1 MKTYV
6 ILGATGNTGK
16 LITLGLLEKG
26 NAVRIVSRDAS
37 KATDLIAKGAQHFA
51 GNADD
56 ALLLKKAFAGA
67 DAAYVLVA
75 GDTKAADV
83 QAGQTA
89 IVNAVAEGIKGSS
102 VKHVVTLSS
111 VGAHLKKGAGIVQ
124 GLQIM
129 EEKLNALDGI
139 DVLHLRAA
147 YFMENT
153 LGMPAMAKNMGFI
166 GGPQRGDLPFS
177 LIATKDIAAY
187 ALKRLFALDFEGKSH
202 TYLLGD
208 REYTFNEI
216 ATIYGKA
223 IGKPDLKYV
232 QFPYADAKGAM
243 LGMGFGESYVDKMME
258 LIKGMNE
265 GDLLGDAVRK
275 PEYTTPTSIEE
286 FSHIFKAIY
295 SQL

>member
-26 NAVRIVSRDAS
+26 HTVRIVSRDAS
-37 KATDLIAKGAQHFA
+37 KANDLIAKGAHHFA

-75 GDTKAADV
+75 GDVKSPDV
-83 QAGQTA
+83 QVGQVA
-89 IVNAVAEGIKGSS
+89 IVNAVAEGLKGST
-102 VKHVVTLSS
+102 VKHVVALSS
-111 VGAHLKKGAGIVQ
+111 VGAHLKEGAGIVQ

-129 EEKLNALDGI
+129 EDTFNAIEGI
-139 DVLHLRAA
+139 NFLHLRAA

-166 GGPQRGDLPFS
+166 GGPQRADLSFS
-177 LIATKDIAAY
+177 LVATKDIAAA
-187 ALKRLFALDFEGKSH
+187 ALVNLIALDFTGKSH

-208 REYTFNEI
+208 RDYTFNEI
-216 ATIYGKA
+216 ATIYGTA

-232 QFPYADAKGAM
+232 QFSYADAKGAM
-243 LGMGFGESYVDKMME
+243 LGMGYAESYTDKLLE
-258 LIKGMNE
+258 LVKGMNE
-265 GDLLGDAVRK
+265 GTLLADAVRK
-275 PEYTTPTSIEE
+275 PAYTTPTSIEE
-286 FSHIFKAIY
+286 FAHIFKAIY